1 MENLY
6 SHMNKKGNKNILFS
20 GFYVP
25 DTGINGPV
33 TLLSQHRAL

>member
-25 DTGINGPV
+25 DTQN
-33 TLLSQHRAL
+33 

>member
-1 MENLY
+1 
-6 SHMNKKGNKNILFS
+6 MNKKGNKNILYS

-25 DTGINGPV
+25 DTGFIGPA

>member
-1 MENLY
+1 
-6 SHMNKKGNKNILFS
+6 MNKKGNKNILYS

-25 DTGINGPV
+25 DTGFNAPV